1 MAAQAAG
8 HERDSGVANARLG
21 GAGGGLSGGRLELK
35 ARRDAGPSQ
44 RQHMLMDEDEVRE
57 ARGAAK
63 PRVSDA
69 FAKGHSNHAFSVP
82 RSLVHYML
90 RHTGV

>member
-35 ARRDAGPSQ
+35 ARRGDAGASQ

-57 ARGAAK
+57 ARGIAK
-63 PRVSDA
+63 PPRVSDA
-69 FAKGHSNHAFSVP
+69 
-82 RSLVHYML
+82 L
-90 RHTGV
+90 T